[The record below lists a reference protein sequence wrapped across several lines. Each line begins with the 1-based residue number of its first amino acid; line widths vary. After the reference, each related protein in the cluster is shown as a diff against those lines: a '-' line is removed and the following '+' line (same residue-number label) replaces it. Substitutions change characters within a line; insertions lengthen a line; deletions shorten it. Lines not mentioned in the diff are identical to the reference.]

1 MIAEIDKAGIPREQ
15 IIMISFHEEIVRLYK
30 TSYPE
35 QKALWLT
42 GFQKQPDGSF
52 TPTLEKVLKTLKEIR
67 ADGIDAHGN
76 MEYIN
81 ASFIR
86 TVKEAGYLFAVW
98 TLDTEDAARYFINAG
113 VDSITSNCAANL
125 RDRIKGN

>member
-1 MIAEIDKAGIPREQ
+1 M
-15 IIMISFHEEIVRLYK
+15 
-30 TSYPE
+30 
-35 QKALWLT
+35 
-42 GFQKQPDGSF
+42 
-52 TPTLEKVLKTLKEIR
+52 KEIR